1 MRIVKR
7 LHVDLSVV
15 FRLFPPKE
23 GGIGSMGKVN
33 VDMASLAKPQ
43 MSIGDILLP
52 PGKTYFKFIVTMD
65 KLNLYTR
72 V

>member
-43 MSIGDILLP
+43 MSID
-52 PGKTYFKFIVTMD
+52 
-65 KLNLYTR
+65 
-72 V
+72 